1 MSFVIQ
7 TEPTT
12 NDAKIHFNNAWI
24 FCKEIKCKN
33 FILGALATQLENE
46 NHLDYAG
53 MCCLSVAKCEQSL
66 ANLPGETAALVRASR
81 LFLQAEKN
89 VYKLDC
95 PSFEESLNVSY
106 CIAMWSC

>member
-1 MSFVIQ
+1 VNIGCKASVY
-7 TEPTT
+7 
-12 NDAKIHFNNAWI
+12 N
-24 FCKEIKCKN
+24 FCSIV
-33 FILGALATQLENE
+33 GALATQLENE

-95 PSFEESLNVSY
+95 PSFEESLNVS
-106 CIAMWSC
+106 